1 MRSFNFLPGLLL
13 CLGFFL
19 CSQLNSQSRARTQL
33 LIQNGTIG
41 IQGNTVFHLTEV
53 GAGSPAERAGLRP
66 NDLIL
71 RINGRRIRGDEDI
84 KATILDSIKP
94 PGEVYTIEYLRPV
107 SEPKGYGVKTTII
120 KSEVYAF
127 PRGKP

>member
-1 MRSFNFLPGLLL
+1 
-13 CLGFFL
+13 
-19 CSQLNSQSRARTQL
+19 
-33 LIQNGTIG
+33 LIQSGTVG
-41 IQGNTVFHLTEV
+41 IRGNTVFHLTEV
-53 GAGSPAERAGLRP
+53 GAGSPAERTGLRP

-71 RINGRRIRGDEDI
+71 RINGRRLRGDEDV

-107 SEPKGYGVKTTII
+107 SEPKGYKVATTIV